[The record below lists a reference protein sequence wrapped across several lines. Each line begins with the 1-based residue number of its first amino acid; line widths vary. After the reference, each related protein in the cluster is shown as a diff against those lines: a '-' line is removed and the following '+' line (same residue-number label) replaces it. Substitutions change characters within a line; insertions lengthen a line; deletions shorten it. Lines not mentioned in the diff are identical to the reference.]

1 MKEKLLNLLRERD
14 TVEEQEFNIQNIINQ
29 SEAVDIIQR
38 YEEII
43 KTGNKKE
50 TISYEAIQG
59 QMLKKIK
66 DKEGFIENVGLS
78 RSTVYF
84 KIVLYKCLKKFLAKK
99 NSS

>member
-1 MKEKLLNLLRERD
+1 
-14 TVEEQEFNIQNIINQ
+14 
-29 SEAVDIIQR
+29 
-38 YEEII
+38 
-43 KTGNKKE
+43 
-50 TISYEAIQG
+50 
-59 QMLKKIK
+59 MLKKIK